1 MSSATPYNPFSQPT
15 SPQTAYGGNSKTAQ
29 IQSQIDDT
37 IRIAGENVTKLGE
50 RGEKISNIEDQ
61 SQRLVETANDFN
73 VTSRRVGREMW
84 KKDMKMRLCIILGVV
99 ILLIVIVVPIAVH
112 FSK

>member
-1 MSSATPYNPFSQPT
+1 MSSAAPYDPFGQPT
-15 SPQTAYGGNSKTAQ
+15 SPQTAYGGNSKTAK
-29 IQSQIDDT
+29 IQNQIDDT
-37 IRIAGENVTKLGE
+37 IRIAGENVTRLSE
-50 RGEKISNIEDQ
+50 RGEKISDIEDQ
-61 SQRLVETANDFN
+61 SQRLVEAANN
-73 VTSRRVGREMW
+73 LSVASRRARRKMW